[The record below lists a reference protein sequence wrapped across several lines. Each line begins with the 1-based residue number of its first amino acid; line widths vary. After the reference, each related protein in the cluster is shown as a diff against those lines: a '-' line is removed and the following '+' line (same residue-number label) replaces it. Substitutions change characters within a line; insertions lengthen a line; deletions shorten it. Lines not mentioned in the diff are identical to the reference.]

1 MRLQYFPS
9 WVIMTLQNWK
19 QIVEKTFARYHEWE
33 IAYTLKLTRKLSHH
47 QNYFPHKPTTS
58 QPLEMK
64 LSIKLNKLKDTCR
77 IFGDTSTPY
86 LVFWCYDWW
95 N

>member
-1 MRLQYFPS
+1 M
-9 WVIMTLQNWK
+9 N
-19 QIVEKTFARYHEWE
+19 EKSHTPLNSPENF
-33 IAYTLKLTRKLSHH
+33 LTTKTIFS
-47 QNYFPHKPTTS
+47 HKPITS

-64 LSIKLNKLKDTCR
+64 LSIKLNKLEDTCR

-86 LVFWCYDWW
+86 LAFWCYDWW